1 MKNQNKTK
9 QAGFRD
15 PNFLRWDYEMRH
27 NFDKVEKLTYGI
39 PKSMDSFIVRDI
51 KEEVVEKN
59 ISLDQHIENVLKT
72 HRTYGDVP
80 KHIYSEILYAF
91 QKVIS
96 HSTRK
101 RKTLNFKK
109 SIVFLHREI
118 ALSPYTIQLIAK
130 LFGKHIPTR
139 AILDASSEF
148 LDDDIQINIIVGGR
162 YH

>member
-1 MKNQNKTK
+1 MRYNLCEK
-9 QAGFRD
+9 
-15 PNFLRWDYEMRH
+15 PNL
-27 NFDKVEKLTYGI
+27 GI
-39 PKSMDSFIVRDI
+39 PKSMDGFIVRDI
-51 KEEVVEKN
+51 KDEVVEKN

-80 KHIYSEILYAF
+80 KYIYAEILYAF
-91 QKVIS
+91 RKVIS
-96 HSTRK
+96 NSTRK

-118 ALSPYTIQLIAK
+118 ALSPNTIQLIAK

-148 LDDDIQINIIVGGR
+148 LDDDIQINIVVGGR